1 MPGRPGSLP
10 GRFTR
15 SLSLRNSPMPY
26 DGPTVQP
33 ARPATLPRTNIRP
46 KRTDMTTRPGKA
58 TDHAPGFVRLLDPPE
73 RRPEDMTS
81 FDHLNATGSIHHLIR
96 HFGNIETT
104 IIAGERYISPEPTPD
119 RRGLMAPDLL
129 IAFNADPEAYR
140 ESNG

>member
-1 MPGRPGSLP
+1 
-10 GRFTR
+10 
-15 SLSLRNSPMPY
+15 
-26 DGPTVQP
+26 
-33 ARPATLPRTNIRP
+33 
-46 KRTDMTTRPGKA
+46 
-58 TDHAPGFVRLLDPPE
+58 
-73 RRPEDMTS
+73 MTS

-119 RRGLMAPDLL
+119 RRWLMAPDLL

>member
-1 MPGRPGSLP
+1 
-10 GRFTR
+10 
-15 SLSLRNSPMPY
+15 
-26 DGPTVQP
+26 
-33 ARPATLPRTNIRP
+33 
-46 KRTDMTTRPGKA
+46 MTTRPGTA
-58 TDHAPGFVRLLDPPE
+58 TDHAPGFVRLPDPPE
-73 RRPEDMTS
+73 RRPEDMTG

-140 ESNG
+140 ESNGYVISE